1 MASEMRDS
9 TSNRPKMSLEDRAKI
24 FIPFNPLTGFTE
36 ALRER
41 ERRMRDERH
50 MLDLFSTETGFY
62 LAEALHFLPQ

>member
-41 ERRMRDERH
+41 ERRMRESIIDFHPLEDGEERPF
-50 MLDLFSTETGFY
+50 DD
-62 LAEALHFLPQ
+62 